1 MRAVAPLWQSAV
13 GCCVM
18 RVGAGRETR
27 SCPLRIGPSRLRLR
41 PARGMEGGKD
51 VDFERAMKGY
61 RRDIDGLRAIAVL
74 PVVFSHAGVAGFS
87 GGFVGVDVFFVI
99 SGFLITGILAREI
112 DAGRF
117 SLLGF
122 YERRARRIL
131 PALFAMLTICLA
143 VGYALCP
150 PWMYSALAKSAVAT
164 IFFSSNMWFL
174 YSTGDYFGNSAEYEP
189 LLHTWSLAVEE
200 QFYLVFPLL
209 LWGLARW
216 RKSWTLA
223 VIAGLSAVSFAAA
236 VWATQVAPLSNFFLT
251 PLRAW
256 ELGLGALLALGAFP
270 GTERRGVV
278 EVVAAA
284 GLAAICASI
293 VLLTS
298 ETPFPGLAAAPTC
311 LGAAAIIWAGGQR
324 QTWTG
329 RLLSTR
335 AAVGVGLISY
345 SLYLWHWPP
354 LVVARLFGGSAHIEA
369 GPAAALIVLSLVL
382 AVLSWRFVERPFRA
396 RPVAGPEGRA
406 GFGRGAIFALSGI
419 GAAALTCAGVLI
431 YATNGVEGR
440 VRDGAQDAYEQA
452 TRRSELEERCRAG
465 APTRK
470 LCVFGAPEAESGG
483 VRVLVWGDSHA
494 GAMLPGIEGW
504 MRASGRTASAVVKNG
519 CPALLGVVRVDL
531 GAGHDCAGA
540 NAEVM
545 VWLDAHPQVDT
556 VVLIGRWVLAAN
568 GARMPGE
575 PQKDAKLALAE
586 PRDGGKTASGNA
598 EIFEIGL
605 RDALAALHARG
616 LKVILME
623 AVPEIG
629 FHVPKAFLADRF
641 LGIPPPQAPRL
652 ADYAVRNAPVIA
664 AFDRVERSFPIERLS
679 VAGLLCTPICRII
692 VDGAP
697 LYRDDD
703 HLSTVGARWLAA
715 QLFPVDR

>member
-1 MRAVAPLWQSAV
+1 
-13 GCCVM
+13 
-18 RVGAGRETR
+18 
-27 SCPLRIGPSRLRLR
+27 
-41 PARGMEGGKD
+41 
-51 VDFERAMKGY
+51 MKGY

-223 VIAGLSAVSFAAA
+223 VIAGLSAVSFVAA

-270 GTERRGVV
+270 GTARRGVV

-293 VLLTS
+293 VLLTA

-396 RPVAGPEGRA
+396 RPVAGPEGRRS

-452 TRRSELEERCRAG
+452 TRRSGLEERCLPAG
-465 APTRK
+465 R
-470 LCVFGAPEAESGG
+470 LCTFGAPIEESGG
-483 VRVLVWGDSHA
+483 VRTLIWGDSHA
-494 GAMLPGIEGW
+494 AAMLPGLEAWLRGV
-504 MRASGRTASAVVKNG
+504 GRTGAAAVKLG
-519 CPALLGVVRVDL
+519 CPPLLGLIRRDL
-531 GAGHDCAGA
+531 GVGHDCAGF
-540 NAEVM
+540 NAGV
-545 VWLDAHPQVDT
+545 VDWLDAHPNIDT
-556 VVLIGRWVLAAN
+556 VVLVGRWALIASGTRPSN
-568 GARMPGE
+568 E
-575 PQKDAKLALAE
+575 TQKVPVLALAAPLAGE
-586 PRDGGKTASGNA
+586 DTSAPA
-598 EIFEIGL
+598 EIFETGL
-605 RDALAALHARG
+605 RDTLAALQARG
-616 LKVILME
+616 RKAILIE
-623 AVPEIG
+623 GVPEVG
-629 FHVPKAFLADRF
+629 FNVPRAFIAQAF
-641 LGIPPPQAPRL
+641 LGIPPPPTPTR
-652 ADYAVRNAPVIA
+652 ADYAARSAPVDA
-664 AFDRVERSFPIERLS
+664 AFDRAEERFPIERLS
-679 VAGLLCTPICRII
+679 VADLMCAPDCRI
-692 VDGAP
+692 VAEDAP

-703 HLSTVGARWLAA
+703 HLSIQGARWLVAR
-715 QLFPVDR
+715 LFKSIE